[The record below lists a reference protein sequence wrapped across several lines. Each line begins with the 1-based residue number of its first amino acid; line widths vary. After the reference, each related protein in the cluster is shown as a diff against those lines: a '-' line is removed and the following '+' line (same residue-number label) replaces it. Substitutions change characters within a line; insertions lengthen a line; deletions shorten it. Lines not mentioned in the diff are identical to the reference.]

1 MMLVPDDEGNLPSN
15 IFTYFIT
22 HWQNGGF
29 SFSPILSFEKL
40 QQCLEARL
48 EDYNLVLPAMN
59 IVLFRQAVEH
69 ITRISRIIQKPCGN
83 ALLLGVGG
91 SGKQSLSRLATFLH
105 EIT

>member
-1 MMLVPDDEGNLPSN
+1 M
-15 IFTYFIT
+15 
-22 HWQNGGF
+22 
-29 SFSPILSFEKL
+29 
-40 QQCLEARL
+40 
-48 EDYNLVLPAMN
+48 VLPTMN

-91 SGKQSLSRLATFLH
+91 SGKQSLSRMATFLH